1 MAHNLISF
9 IIFELYHC
17 IILIEMFQ
25 IGKQVLGKINVP
37 MLGNNDILHA
47 VT

>member
-9 IIFELYHC
+9 IIFESYHC
-17 IILIEMFQ
+17 IILIVMFQ
-25 IGKQVLGKINVP
+25 IGKQVLGTMNVP

-47 VT
+47 IT